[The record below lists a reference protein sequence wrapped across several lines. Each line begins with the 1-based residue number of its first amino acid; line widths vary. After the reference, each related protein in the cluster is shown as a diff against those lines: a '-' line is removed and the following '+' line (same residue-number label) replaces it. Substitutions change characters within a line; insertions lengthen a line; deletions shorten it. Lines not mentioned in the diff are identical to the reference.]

1 MKASKK
7 RTWFKNLTRSLLVG
21 FTVILTVLIDK
32 KIGKFV
38 GIIGALTCTP
48 IAFTWP
54 SLFHYKLAAKNKTE
68 KMIDIILF
76 IFSLFIF
83 VYSTY

>member
-1 MKASKK
+1 MEASKK
-7 RTWFKNLTRSLLVG
+7 RKWFKNLTRSLLVG

-38 GIIGALTCTP
+38 GIIGALTSTP

>member
-1 MKASKK
+1 MSKK
-7 RTWFKNLTRSLLVG
+7 RTWFKNITRSLLVA
-21 FTVILTVLIDK
+21 FTVGLTLGIGK

-68 KMIDIILF
+68 KLFDIILF

-83 VYSTY
+83 VYST

>member
-1 MKASKK
+1 MEVSKK
-7 RTWFKNLTRSLLVG
+7 RTWFKNITRSLLVA
-21 FTVILTVLIDK
+21 FTVGLTLGIGK

-68 KMIDIILF
+68 KLFDIILF

-83 VYSTY
+83 VYST